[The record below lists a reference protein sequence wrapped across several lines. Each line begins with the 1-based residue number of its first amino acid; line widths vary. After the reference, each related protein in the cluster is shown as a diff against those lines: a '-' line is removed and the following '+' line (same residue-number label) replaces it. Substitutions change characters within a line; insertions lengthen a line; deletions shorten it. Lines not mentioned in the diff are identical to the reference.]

1 MLLAVGA
8 ALLRYFLPPGI
19 TWFKVHECYN
29 KLTCF
34 FTITDFNLVVH
45 VLEKAGK
52 KQFSF
57 KHASMVLDIFILV
70 VLLVSAAFNRPHLPP
85 PPLIPSVKMK
95 IRKEE

>member
-1 MLLAVGA
+1 MGDSVEDIDGDIMLKFRKFLVEEDEMILLSMAHGILTGLAWRFLTLLAVGA

-45 VLEKAGK
+45 VLEKAG
-52 KQFSF
+52 
-57 KHASMVLDIFILV
+57 
-70 VLLVSAAFNRPHLPP
+70 
-85 PPLIPSVKMK
+85 
-95 IRKEE
+95 RKFFF